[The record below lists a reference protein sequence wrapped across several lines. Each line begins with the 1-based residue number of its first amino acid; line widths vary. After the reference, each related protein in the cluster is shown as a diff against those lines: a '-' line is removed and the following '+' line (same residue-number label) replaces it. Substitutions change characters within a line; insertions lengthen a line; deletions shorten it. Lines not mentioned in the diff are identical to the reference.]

1 MKNIINEKDIRKA
14 SDTERCQIL
23 IKIIK
28 GQAKYQKKSE
38 VREWKNKII

>member
-14 SDTERCQIL
+14 SDTERCKIL

-28 GQAKYQKKSE
+28 RQAKYQKKE
-38 VREWKNKII
+38 VQNEL

>member
-28 GQAKYQKKSE
+28 RQAKYQKKE
-38 VREWKNKII
+38 VQNGM